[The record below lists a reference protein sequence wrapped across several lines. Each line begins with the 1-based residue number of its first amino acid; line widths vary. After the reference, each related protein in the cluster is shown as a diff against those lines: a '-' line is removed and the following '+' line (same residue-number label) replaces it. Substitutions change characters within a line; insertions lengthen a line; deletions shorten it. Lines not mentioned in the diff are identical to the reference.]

1 MNASRSSTNSAVCAR
16 VRADLLF
23 VETHHQHE
31 SAVVVKDPISMKYH
45 RLRPDEFF
53 VLQMLDGEVSLE
65 EIRTRYEQQFAP
77 LRVTP
82 AQLNQLLFRFHKS
95 GLTVS
100 DALLQGD
107 QLVARRGEE
116 RRQRIKQHLSG
127 VLFIRFPGI
136 DPEPLLRRIYPLAGP
151 LLGVAG
157 ATIAVILCC
166 SALLLFLANWQQ
178 FTAELPAMQQ
188 WLRMDSILLLIV
200 VISGTKI
207 LHELGHA
214 IVCKHFGGECHQIG
228 PMLLVFAPALYCD
241 TSDSWMLRNR
251 FQRAAVGLAGIGT
264 EVILASIATFIW
276 ISTGPGLTHS
286 IAMNVMLVCS
296 VSTLLF
302 NANPLLRYDGYYVLS
317 DLCDVPNLGETSRRA
332 LSTRLAKLLF
342 GVDESTPEA
351 DSGSGWL
358 LLYAILATAY
368 RWGLTFLILWI
379 VSLMLRPYG
388 LESLGR
394 LLCVIAA
401 AGLITMT
408 LRAPIQFLRNPARRR
423 LLRMNR
429 LFASAAVAALLL
441 VALLWP
447 LPSGVSASGRIVPR
461 NETPIYIS
469 TAGRLDSLLAV
480 PGSMVQQGDEIA
492 RLTNH
497 DVHLSYLQAKGRFET
512 QRRLVESI
520 KRSRFQNPDAANEL
534 PAAEAL
540 LEELSK
546 QLSKRQR
553 RYDGLVLKSPGSGR
567 LIAVARRPEADRE
580 PSLQQEYRLV
590 SWSGFPTDQENDK
603 CFLDSGTELMSV
615 VSDNQWNA
623 ELILSQSQVQRIGLG
638 DAVKLALE
646 SNPATT
652 FSGTVEEI
660 SRSQWT
666 AEQNAQRQD
675 DPKAVRMDR
684 PLATSYVVRVQ
695 LSETPIPLINGA
707 TVSSRINADKISVLG
722 RVKRSLSSLFRFR

>member
-1 MNASRSSTNSAVCAR
+1 
-16 VRADLLF
+16 
-23 VETHHQHE
+23 
-31 SAVVVKDPISMKYH
+31 
-45 RLRPDEFF
+45 
-53 VLQMLDGEVSLE
+53 
-65 EIRTRYEQQFAP
+65 
-77 LRVTP
+77 
-82 AQLNQLLFRFHKS
+82 
-95 GLTVS
+95 
-100 DALLQGD
+100 
-107 QLVARRGEE
+107 
-116 RRQRIKQHLSG
+116 
-127 VLFIRFPGI
+127 
-136 DPEPLLRRIYPLAGP
+136 
-151 LLGVAG
+151 
-157 ATIAVILCC
+157 
-166 SALLLFLANWQQ
+166 
-178 FTAELPAMQQ
+178 
-188 WLRMDSILLLIV
+188 
-200 VISGTKI
+200 
-207 LHELGHA
+207 
-214 IVCKHFGGECHQIG
+214 
-228 PMLLVFAPALYCD
+228 
-241 TSDSWMLRNR
+241 
-251 FQRAAVGLAGIGT
+251 
-264 EVILASIATFIW
+264 
-276 ISTGPGLTHS
+276 
-286 IAMNVMLVCS
+286 
-296 VSTLLF
+296 
-302 NANPLLRYDGYYVLS
+302 
-317 DLCDVPNLGETSRRA
+317 
-332 LSTRLAKLLF
+332 
-342 GVDESTPEA
+342 
-351 DSGSGWL
+351 
-358 LLYAILATAY
+358 
-368 RWGLTFLILWI
+368 
-379 VSLMLRPYG
+379 
-388 LESLGR
+388 
-394 LLCVIAA
+394 
-401 AGLITMT
+401 
-408 LRAPIQFLRNPARRR
+408 
-423 LLRMNR
+423 MNR

>member
-1 MNASRSSTNSAVCAR
+1 M
-16 VRADLLF
+16 RADLSF
-23 VETHHQHE
+23 VETHHTHE
-31 SAVVVKDPISMKYH
+31 SAVVVKDPIAMKYH

-53 VLQMLDGEVSLE
+53 VLQQLDGKVSLE
-65 EIRTRYEQQFAP
+65 EIRSRYEQRFAP

-95 GLTVS
+95 GLTIS

-107 QLVARRGEE
+107 QLVVRRSEE
-116 RRQRIKQHLSG
+116 RRQRMKQHLSG
-127 VLFIRFPGI
+127 ILFIRFPGI
-136 DPEPLLRRIYPLAGP
+136 DPEPLLRRIYPLVQP
-151 LLGVAG
+151 LLGLFG
-157 ATIAVILCC
+157 AAAAVLLCC
-166 SALLLFLANWQQ
+166 SALFLFVANWGQ
-178 FTAELPAMQQ
+178 FTAELPAMAQ
-188 WLRMDSILLLIV
+188 WLRMDSILLLIM

-241 TSDSWMLRNR
+241 TSDSWMLPNR

-276 ISTGPGLTHS
+276 VSTGPGLTHS

-342 GVDESTPEA
+342 GVDESTPETE
-351 DSGSGWL
+351 SGSGWL
-358 LLYAILATAY
+358 LLYAVLATVY
-368 RWGLTFLILWI
+368 RWGLTLMILWV
-379 VSLMLRPYG
+379 VSLMLRPYR

-401 AGLITMT
+401 AGLIAMT
-408 LRAPIQFLRNPARRR
+408 LRAPLQFLRNPARRR

-429 LFASAAVAALLL
+429 LFASAVAATLLL
-441 VALLWP
+441 VVLLWP
-447 LPSGVSASGRIVPR
+447 LPSGVSASGRIVPSS
-461 NETPIYIS
+461 ETPIYIS
-469 TAGRLDSLLAV
+469 TAGRLDALIVA
-480 PGSMVQQGDEIA
+480 PGNMVQQGDEIA

-512 QRRLVESI
+512 QQRLVESI
-520 KRSRFQNPDAANEL
+520 KRSRYENPDAANEL

-540 LEELSK
+540 LVELSK

-553 RYDGLVLKSPGSGR
+553 RYEGLVLKSPSSGR
-567 LIAVARRPEADRE
+567 LVAVARRPQADRS
-580 PSLQQEYRLV
+580 PSPQQEYRLV
-590 SWSGFPTDQENDK
+590 GWSGFPTDQENDK
-603 CFLDSGTELMSV
+603 CFLESGTELMSV
-615 VSDNQWNA
+615 VSDDQWNA
-623 ELILSQSQVQRIGLG
+623 ELILSQSQVQRIDLG
-638 DAVKLALE
+638 DAVKLVLE

-652 FSGTVEEI
+652 FTGTVGEI
-660 SRSQWT
+660 SRAQWT

-675 DPKAVRMDR
+675 DPNAVRKDR
-684 PLATSYVVRVQ
+684 PLATSYVVRVDLPAAQ
-695 LSETPIPLINGA
+695 IPMINGA
-707 TVSSRINADKISVLG
+707 TVSARITADNISVLG
-722 RVKRSLSSLFRFR
+722 RARRSLSRLFRFR